1 MNIVNYS
8 FEEYLSAIKSFHGNI
23 APGLVLGGFMV
34 DLALKNLPEG
44 EFFDAICETRNC
56 LPDAI
61 QLLTPCT
68 IGNGWLKIVNLGRF
82 AFALYEKCQGN
93 GTRIFLDAGKLSP
106 WPEIKNWYFKL
117 KSKKEQDIE
126 ILLAQIKEAGSTICS
141 LQNVRVHPDFLEK
154 NNKGRITICPGCKEA
169 YPSKDGEIC
178 RACQGES
185 PYLLLKTQGESQ
197 VYEATYP
204 TTLTLK

>member
-8 FEEYLSAIKSFHGNI
+8 FEEYLSVVKSFHGSV
-23 APGLVLGGFMV
+23 APGLLLGGFMV

-44 EFFDAICETRNC
+44 EFFDAICETQNC
-56 LPDAI
+56 LPDTI

-82 AFALYEKCQGN
+82 AFTLYEKREGY
-93 GTRIFLDAGKLSP
+93 GIRVFLDAGKLGA

-117 KSKKEQDIE
+117 KPKKEQDTKL
-126 ILLAQIKEAGSTICS
+126 LLAQIKESGSTIYS
-141 LQNVRVHPDFLEK
+141 LQNVRVHPHFLEK
-154 NNKGRITICPGCKEA
+154 KNKGRITICPRCKEA
-169 YPSKDGEIC
+169 YPSKEGEIC

-185 PYLLLKTQGESQ
+185 PYLSPETQEGVQ
-197 VYEATYP
+197 GFEATYL
-204 TTLTLK
+204 TTITLK